1 MSAGT
6 QLSKGSFQ
14 GEVTAQVDASR
25 GRTKAK
31 HKSLILVCI
40 ISTMCRRND
49 DYLHQT
55 APEKAISTLNAFV
68 LFSVLSPAFIP
79 SRIPTMIMRINIS
92 PMEETVNEM
101 FETLF
106 LDRDSKAACSSA
118 LEEWI
123 RRWMSH
129 SKDLT
134 FYPLVGPLWLTPG
147 RREDVGLGL
156 GMLLSKM

>member
-6 QLSKGSFQ
+6 QLSKGSFR
-14 GEVTAQVDASR
+14 GEVIAQVDTSR
-25 GRTKAK
+25 GRTRVKRK
-31 HKSLILVCI
+31 PLSLACI

-55 APEKAISTLNAFV
+55 APEKAISTLNVFV

-79 SRIPTMIMRINIS
+79 SIIPTMITRKNIS

-106 LDRDSKAACSSA
+106 LDRDSKAACSST

-123 RRWMSH
+123 RKRISH

-134 FYPLVGPLWLTPG
+134 FYSLVGPLRLTPG
-147 RREDVGLGL
+147 HQEDDGSGL